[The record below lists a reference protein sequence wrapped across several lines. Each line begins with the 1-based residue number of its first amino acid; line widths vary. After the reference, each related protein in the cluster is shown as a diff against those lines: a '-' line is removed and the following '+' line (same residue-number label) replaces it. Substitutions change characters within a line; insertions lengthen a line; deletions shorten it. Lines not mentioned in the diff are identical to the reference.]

1 MDSALTKKKSIASDI
16 SEKGSNASG
25 KQSVASAKA
34 GLMFKCFD
42 SIYGAQRILS
52 NIKDRTSVNGGSV
65 NEGMSVGGGLG
76 GDQLSKYSTTE
87 PLRPMNLDNTFYKSG
102 FRPDNNQ
109 RDSTKP
115 FDGQVIQEETENQLD
130 DSKIVGADEQKT
142 STDGSIS
149 PQRKKDAKQK
159 TKINSTSRRGGGG
172 SEKKQQ
178 ATFLGSF
185 MKLFNYQ

>member
-76 GDQLSKYSTTE
+76 GDQL
-87 PLRPMNLDNTFYKSG
+87 
-102 FRPDNNQ
+102 
-109 RDSTKP
+109 
-115 FDGQVIQEETENQLD
+115 
-130 DSKIVGADEQKT
+130 
-142 STDGSIS
+142 
-149 PQRKKDAKQK
+149 
-159 TKINSTSRRGGGG
+159 
-172 SEKKQQ
+172 
-178 ATFLGSF
+178 
-185 MKLFNYQ
+185 